1 MKTKAILESNAMQDN
16 ELAANGGDIGN
27 TGIDDQS
34 VRKLLNDAF
43 DEGYDEAMLD
53 ADLAEEQKA
62 SENPFGTEQTHTIEV
77 DEDAERENVEP
88 PEQQESYIDQL
99 AKYYRVMAQEF
110 KLRFHDNPED
120 GEKLA
125 QFLVTKILSK
135 PKSTNG
141 QKWIDYIN
149 NKAQNGKSKSII
161 QTKIIPTLAAAAK
174 IEVPRQVNDEKND
187 SIEDRNGQKVGA
199 IIIPEGFN
207 QTPISLGDTVVTIDF
222 GFPAINFNSVLVKEI
237 LAEDDKARL
246 KKLLKAMI
254 DRINGTPAAKAL
266 LKFGWF
272 NTRSKLY
279 KVIKMA
285 ATAKG
290 IPMLRRPLKVTCD
303 ELIGESEKNSIE
315 VIPIN
320 QIAKNESQT
329 ESINGDNDP
338 LLEGWISENVLGK
351 TDSTSAKMFG
361 KPTTLPAV
369 YLRQFYTV
377 LTPSGTTGLHKYARF
392 MTDDDNVQMA
402 EKLGDKATEA
412 IKTANRNVKDKLLQE
427 YINKTNGVPPFY
439 ILIPRSNPKERLRVC
454 DETKIN
460 GQVCIKSIEGKNK
473 DAYFFPEDRID
484 SIFEAG

>member
-1 MKTKAILESNAMQDN
+1 
-16 ELAANGGDIGN
+16 
-27 TGIDDQS
+27 
-34 VRKLLNDAF
+34 
-43 DEGYDEAMLD
+43 
-53 ADLAEEQKA
+53 
-62 SENPFGTEQTHTIEV
+62 
-77 DEDAERENVEP
+77 
-88 PEQQESYIDQL
+88 
-99 AKYYRVMAQEF
+99 
-110 KLRFHDNPED
+110 
-120 GEKLA
+120 
-125 QFLVTKILSK
+125 
-135 PKSTNG
+135 
-141 QKWIDYIN
+141 
-149 NKAQNGKSKSII
+149 
-161 QTKIIPTLAAAAK
+161 
-174 IEVPRQVNDEKND
+174 
-187 SIEDRNGQKVGA
+187 
-199 IIIPEGFN
+199 
-207 QTPISLGDTVVTIDF
+207 
-222 GFPAINFNSVLVKEI
+222 
-237 LAEDDKARL
+237 
-246 KKLLKAMI
+246 
-254 DRINGTPAAKAL
+254 
-266 LKFGWF
+266 
-272 NTRSKLY
+272 
-279 KVIKMA
+279 
-285 ATAKG
+285 
-290 IPMLRRPLKVTCD
+290 MLRRPLKVTCN

-329 ESINGDNDP
+329 ESIHGDNDP

-377 LTPSGTTGLHKYARF
+377 LTPSGPTGLHKYARF

-473 DAYFFPEDRID
+473 DAYFFPEDRIE